1 MRLLEIQ
8 EDGSLRL
15 GAHPPE
21 DVPPYAILSHTW
33 GADDQE
39 ITFRDVQHHTGHH
52 KDGYKKLTFC
62 SQQAALD
69 GLKYFWIDTCCID
82 KSNSQELQEAINSM
96 FPWYRNADHCYV
108 YLSDVHKN
116 SGDDEDKASQVP
128 WETTFRRSRWLTRG
142 WTLQELIAPRSVK
155 FFSAGG
161 EALGNKTTLEALLHE
176 CTGVPIDALRGKTLA
191 DFSINDRLSWLG
203 KRNTKRPEDLAYCM
217 FGIFDV
223 HMPLIYSEGEE
234 KAFFRLRREIGEDTI
249 SQAAKQCI
257 ADLRV
262 TDPRHDKRRIEGMKG
277 SLLRDSYLWVLDNP
291 DFRQWRNNENQRLLW
306 VTGDP
311 GKGKT
316 MLLCGVIDELE
327 RMRTEGQTLSYFL
340 FQATDTR
347 INTATAALRS
357 LIYMILE
364 KHVSLVSYM
373 EKQHEKAGRHLFE
386 DTNGWQALCE
396 NFDNILQD
404 PKLQGVVLVVD
415 ALDECLQGLPVFLD
429 LVVRT
434 SQNTTAKW
442 LISSRN
448 WPQIEEP
455 LCKVAHRLSLEVN
468 ETSVTE
474 AVNTHTSSTRCPSLH
489 DARVTAMTS
498 PRKFTTICRRT
509 QMARFSGLPW
519 SIKNSKRLTPGM
531 CYRKSSLFPW
541 GLMLHI
547 NE

>member
-1 MRLLEIQ
+1 M
-8 EDGSLRL
+8 
-15 GAHPPE
+15 
-21 DVPPYAILSHTW
+21 
-33 GADDQE
+33 
-39 ITFRDVQHHTGHH
+39 FR
-52 KDGYKKLTFC
+52 
-62 SQQAALD
+62 
-69 GLKYFWIDTCCID
+69 
-82 KSNSQELQEAINSM
+82 
-96 FPWYRNADHCYV
+96 WYRDADHCYV
-108 YLSDVHKN
+108 YLSDVVNNGGK
-116 SGDDEDKASQVP
+116 DEDKASQLP
-128 WETTFRRSRWLTRG
+128 WETAFRRSRWLTRG

-155 FFSAGG
+155 FFSAEGYV
-161 EALGNKTTLEALLHE
+161 LGNKTTLEALLHE
-176 CTGVPIDALRGKTLA
+176 CTGVPVDALRGKPLA
-191 DFSINDRLSWLG
+191 DFSINERLSWVG
-203 KRNTKRPEDLAYCM
+203 GRKTKRPEDLAYCM
-217 FGIFDV
+217 LGIFDA

-234 KAFFRLRREIGEDTI
+234 KAFLRLRREIGNKDTV
-249 SQAAKQCI
+249 SEAAKQCI

-262 TDPRHDKRRIEGMKG
+262 TDPRHDKRRIENMKG

-306 VTGDP
+306 VKGDP

-364 KHVSLVSYM
+364 KHVSL
-373 EKQHEKAGRHLFE
+373 
-386 DTNGWQALCE
+386 
-396 NFDNILQD
+396 
-404 PKLQGVVLVVD
+404 GVVLVVD

-429 LVVRT
+429 LVART

-474 AVNTHTSSTRCPSLH
+474 A
-489 DARVTAMTS
+489 
-498 PRKFTTICRRT
+498 FTTICRRT

-531 CYRKSSLFPW
+531 CYRMSSLFLW
-541 GLMLHI
+541 GLMLYI